1 MSEEESSN
9 NYTCEACGKEIENE
23 EPMIHSGNI
32 YHKNCIK
39 CSICRKTY
47 NNTEHLEDYILQD
60 SGVFLCN
67 YHNNERKVI
76 DQIRMMIPIKT
87 YA

>member
-32 YHKNCIK
+32 YHKIVSNARYVVKHI
-39 CSICRKTY
+39 IIQ
-47 NNTEHLEDYILQD
+47 NI
-60 SGVFLCN
+60 
-67 YHNNERKVI
+67 
-76 DQIRMMIPIKT
+76 
-87 YA
+87 